1 MRAGLPPLFWVGV
14 VCIASYLMIV
24 LSLRLLH
31 AGVFAADEAYRA
43 NHPTTVLS
51 PAADEMQAVMMSL
64 EFKNGS
70 RYLSTK
76 QLDDMVASG
85 VVETAIASVLEEEVS
100 WSILET

>member
-1 MRAGLPPLFWVGV
+1 
-14 VCIASYLMIV
+14 MIV

-51 PAADEMQAVMMSL
+51 PAADEMQAVTMSL

-100 WSILET
+100 WCILET